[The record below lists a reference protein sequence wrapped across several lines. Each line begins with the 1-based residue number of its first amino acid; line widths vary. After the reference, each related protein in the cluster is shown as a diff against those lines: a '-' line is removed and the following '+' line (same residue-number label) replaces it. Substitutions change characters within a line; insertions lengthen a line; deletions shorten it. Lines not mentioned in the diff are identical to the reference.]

1 MKDLAQQFLTE
12 AERKR
17 IEACVRQ
24 AETET
29 SGEIVTMVVSSS
41 YHYPLAN
48 LSGAAI
54 FALPLS
60 LLLTP
65 LIGGRLWL
73 GTQNLWIF
81 LACFMVLFVLF
92 HALVKRTCRL
102 KRIFISDKEMDEEV
116 QEAAVIS
123 FFREGL
129 YKTRNETGV
138 LIFISVF
145 EHKVWVLAD
154 RGINAKLSDTVWQ
167 EVVDLIVAGI
177 KKKNPADAI
186 CQAIAKVGALL
197 KTHFPIQPDDTD
209 ELKGLIIG
217 DG

>member
-1 MKDLAQQFLTE
+1 MKDLAQKFLTKE
-12 AERKR
+12 ERAR

-48 LSGAAI
+48 LVGAAI

-81 LACFMVLFVLF
+81 LGSFTVLFVLF
-92 HALVKRTCRL
+92 HELVKRTCRL
-102 KRIFISDKEMDEEV
+102 KRIFTSDKEMDAEV
-116 QEAAVIS
+116 QEAAVTS

-129 YKTRNETGV
+129 YKTRDEVGV

-167 EVVDLIVAGI
+167 EVVDLIIAGI
-177 KKKNPADAI
+177 KKKIQADAI
-186 CQAIAKVGALL
+186 CQAIEKVGALL

-217 DG
+217 D